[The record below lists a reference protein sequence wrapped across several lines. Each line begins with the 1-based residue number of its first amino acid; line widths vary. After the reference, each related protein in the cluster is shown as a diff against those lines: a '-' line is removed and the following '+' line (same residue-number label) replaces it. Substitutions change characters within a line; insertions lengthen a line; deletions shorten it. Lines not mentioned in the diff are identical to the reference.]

1 MNSKINIMKKIL
13 VILFVLFVT
22 GTVFAQSEKFTKAMT
37 TTIALI
43 DSAKTADD
51 MLAASAAFERI
62 GDAEKS
68 QWLPYY
74 YASLTQI
81 LYGFQKNDAS
91 SNDAIAN
98 KAEQLVTKADAL
110 QANNS
115 EVSCLKS
122 MIATLRLMVNPQAR
136 WQQYGPIS
144 QQELDKAKAQ
154 DAANPRPYYLQGQG
168 LRYTPEQFG
177 GGCSTAKPV
186 LEEALKKYET
196 FKPVSSLYPNWGKK
210 QTEQLIAGCK

>member
-1 MNSKINIMKKIL
+1 MKKIL
-13 VILFVLFVT
+13 VVLFVLFVT
-22 GTVFAQSEKFTKAMT
+22 GTVSAQSEKFTKAMT

-62 GDAEKS
+62 GDAEKN

-74 YASLTQI
+74 YAAFTQI
-81 LYGFQKNDAS
+81 LYAFQKNDPSA
-91 SNDAIAN
+91 NDAIAN
-98 KAEQLVTKADAL
+98 KAEQLVAKADAL

-144 QQELDKAKAQ
+144 QQELDKAKTQ
-154 DAANPRPYYLQGQG
+154 DASNPRPYYLQGQG

-177 GGCSTAKPV
+177 GGCSTAKPM

-196 FKPVSSLYPNWGKK
+196 FKPASSLHPKWGKT

>member
-1 MNSKINIMKKIL
+1 MKKIL
-13 VILFVLFVT
+13 FATLILCIT
-22 GTVFAQSEKFTKAMT
+22 GTTFAQSEKFTKAMT
-37 TTIALI
+37 GTIALI
-43 DSAKTADD
+43 DSAKTPDD

-62 GDAEKS
+62 GDAEKN

-74 YASLTQI
+74 YAGFTQI
-81 LYGFQKNDAS
+81 LYAFQKNDVAN
-91 SNDAIAN
+91 NDAIAD

-115 EVSCLKS
+115 EISCLKS
-122 MIATLRLMVNPQAR
+122 MIATLRMLVNPQQR

-144 QQELDKAKAQ
+144 QQELDKAKTQ

-186 LEEALKKYET
+186 LEEALKKYES
-196 FKPVSSLYPNWGKK
+196 FKPASSLHPNWGKP
-210 QTEQLIAGCK
+210 QTEQLMAGCK